1 MKPGLTRCM
10 DWREA
15 AGEEGGRLL
24 PLAVT
29 NLISLRI
36 VSPSS
41 EGVAGDSPELRSAL
55 ERLDGIL
62 AANYDEEV
70 GRIQIQFDPRRMT
83 ILRIL
88 NATETL
94 GRQLGHP
101 VRPAEV
107 QAMGWQLWDGPSPC
121 TPLKAPDL
129 PPAPLPGEA

>member
-1 MKPGLTRCM
+1 MKPGLTRCR

-24 PLAVT
+24 PLGAT

-36 VSPSS
+36 APPSS
-41 EGVAGDSPELRSAL
+41 EGVSGDSPELRSAL

-62 AANYDEEV
+62 TASYDEEA

-83 ILRIL
+83 ILKIL
-88 NATETL
+88 NATESL

-101 VRPAEV
+101 VRPTDV
-107 QAMGWQLWDGPSPC
+107 QAMGWQPWEGSSCLAAWEGSD
-121 TPLKAPDL
+121 
-129 PPAPLPGEA
+129 PPRA